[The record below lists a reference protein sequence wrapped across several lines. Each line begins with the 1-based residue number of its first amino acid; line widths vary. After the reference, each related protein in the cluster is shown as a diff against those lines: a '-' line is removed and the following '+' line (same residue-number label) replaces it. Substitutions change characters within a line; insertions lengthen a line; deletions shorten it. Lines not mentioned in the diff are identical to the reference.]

1 MKRLL
6 IFILSATLLLGAFAC
21 TKQPAAQPTQAPTAE
36 PTAEPTPEP
45 DPMSTDALSDIMAAI
60 IKDATGEIATAEG
73 TIDDE
78 RFAWFFNMDPIEG
91 AEAYSSEA
99 LINIVPHSVALLRV
113 PEGTD
118 AQTMAKEIEEKAD
131 PRKWVCVEAEKT
143 IVKVRGNV
151 VLLVM
156 AESDTA
162 DRIAAN
168 FEAYR

>member
-1 MKRLL
+1 MKKLL
-6 IFILSATLLLGAFAC
+6 IFVLSAVLLFGSLAC
-21 TKQPAAQPTQAPTAE
+21 AGQPAEQQPTEAPTAE
-36 PTAEPTPEP
+36 PTATP
-45 DPMSTDALSDIMAAI
+45 DPMTTDSLADIMAAI
-60 IKDATGEIATAEG
+60 IKDVDGDLSTAEG
-73 TIDDE
+73 AIEDE

-99 LINIVPHSVALLRV
+99 LISAVPHSIALLRV

-118 AQTMAKEIEEKAD
+118 VETVAKQIEENAN

-156 AESDTA
+156 SDAATA
-162 DRIAAN
+162 DQVAAN
-168 FEAYR
+168 FEAYA